1 MPTLVVLFNLKAGVS
16 VSEYENWARS
26 TDLPIV
32 NALPSVERFK
42 IFRAGSVLGSTV
54 APPYQFVETID
65 LHDLTGLF
73 NDISSP
79 TMQKVA
85 SEFQA
90 FADQPIFMVCNS
102 IEER

>member
-1 MPTLVVLFNLKAGVS
+1 MPILIVLFNLKAGSS
-16 VSEYENWARS
+16 VEDYENWARG

-32 NALPSVERFK
+32 NALPSVERFQ
-42 IFRAGSVLGSTV
+42 IFRAESVLGSAV
-54 APPYQFVETID
+54 APPYQYVETIH
-65 LHDLTGLF
+65 LHDLPGLF

-85 SEFQA
+85 AEFQS

-102 IEER
+102 IEES